1 MTEARHIVNK
11 VKSREAQAKNRMNIL
26 ENSYWNIY
34 LQRIEVRR

>member
-34 LQRIEVRR
+34 LKRIEVRR